1 MISKF
6 KTAFRRLIND
16 ESGSAT
22 VEFVLVFPLYLSF
35 MLMSIELGF
44 VTMRHTLLERGL
56 DMAVR
61 EVRLGTGTAPGHDA
75 IKDLV
80 CDNAIMVL
88 NCKEKLK
95 LEMRPANIFAL
106 NTLDTTPDCT
116 DKAETAK
123 PVVYKFFPG
132 VANQLMLMRAC
143 YKYEPFFPKQFLGS
157 ALDKD
162 PSGEA
167 KIVSMTAFVQEP
179 N

>member
-1 MISKF
+1 MITRF
-6 KTAFRRLIND
+6 KHTLRRLIRD
-16 ESGSAT
+16 EGGSAS
-22 VEFVLVFPLYLSF
+22 VEFVLIFPVYLSF

-61 EVRLGTGTAPGHDA
+61 EVRLGTGTAPQHDE

-80 CDNAIMVL
+80 CDNAVMVL
-88 NCKEKLK
+88 NCKDKLR

-106 NTLDTTPDCT
+106 QTLDTTADCT
-116 DKAETAK
+116 DKAEPAK
-123 PVVYKFFPG
+123 PVRAFTPG

-143 YKYEPFFPKQFLGS
+143 YKYEPFFPKEFLGS
-157 ALDKD
+157 ALEKD
-162 PSGEA
+162 GSGEA
-167 KIVSMTAFVQEP
+167 SIISMTAFVQEP

>member
-1 MISKF
+1 MITRLKD
-6 KTAFRRLIND
+6 AFRRLIWD
-16 ESGSAT
+16 EGGSAS
-22 VEFVLVFPLYLSF
+22 VEFVIIFPVYLSF

-56 DMAVR
+56 DIAVR
-61 EVRLGTGTAPGHDA
+61 EVRLGTGTAPQHDD

-88 NCKEKLK
+88 NCKEKLR

-106 NTLDTTPDCT
+106 QTLDTTADCT
-116 DKAETAK
+116 DKAEPAK
-123 PVVYKFFPG
+123 PVRSFTPG

-143 YKYEPFFPKQFLGS
+143 YKYEPFFPKEVLGS
-157 ALDKD
+157 ALEKD
-162 PSGEA
+162 GSGEA
-167 KIVSMTAFVQEP
+167 SIVSMTAFVQEP

>member
-1 MISKF
+1 MITRF
-6 KTAFRRLIND
+6 KHTLRRLIHD
-16 ESGSAT
+16 EGGSAS
-22 VEFVLVFPLYLSF
+22 VEFVLVFPVYLSF

-61 EVRLGTGTAPGHDA
+61 EVRLGTGTAPQHDE

-88 NCKEKLK
+88 NCKDKLR

-106 NTLDTTPDCT
+106 QTLDTTADCT
-116 DKAETAK
+116 DKAEPAK
-123 PVVYKFFPG
+123 PVRSFTPG

-143 YKYEPFFPKQFLGS
+143 YKYEPFFPKEFLGS
-157 ALDKD
+157 ALEKD
-162 PSGEA
+162 GSGEA
-167 KIVSMTAFVQEP
+167 AIISMTAFVQEP